1 MRLQVLSVLLP
12 LALIGSLAS
21 ANSVKTDPSTAEI
34 EKIIRAFAENEA
46 AFAKARENYTYRQTV
61 RLQEFDEAGAPHGR
75 FERIEDIIF
84 DRDGKRTERVVRAP
98 MPSLRLIH
106 MSAEDEQDLR
116 NVMPFVL
123 TTKEIDNYYVRYLGR
138 QMADEI
144 GCYVFAVKPKSM
156 VPGQRYFQG
165 QIWVDDRDL
174 MIVKTY
180 GRSAGILKK
189 SDNPQQ
195 FAKFET
201 YREQV
206 DGKYWF
212 PTFTT
217 ANSTLHFT
225 GQDVGVKMTVKYEDY
240 KQFKSDVKITFGEE
254 AKPEELKQDAPAP
267 ATPKPPQK

>member
-1 MRLQVLSVLLP
+1 MTLRALS
-12 LALIGSLAS
+12 ALFSISLAATS
-21 ANSVKTDPSTAEI
+21 ALATSVKTDPSAAEI
-34 EKIIRAFAENEA
+34 EKIIKTFAENES
-46 AFAKARENYTYRQTV
+46 AFATARENYTYRQTV
-61 RLQEFDEAGAPHGR
+61 RLQEYDSSDIPHGK
-75 FERIEDIIF
+75 FERVEDIIF
-84 DRDGKRTERVVRAP
+84 SAEGKRTERVVRAP

-123 TTKEIDNYYVRYLGR
+123 TSKDIDNYDVRYLGR

-156 VPGQRYFQG
+156 EPGNRYFQG

-201 YREQV
+201 YREQI

-212 PTFTT
+212 PTYTT
-217 ANSTLHFT
+217 ANSTLHFADN
-225 GQDVGVKMTVKYEDY
+225 DVRVKMTVKYEDY

-254 AKPEELKQDAPAP
+254 VKPGDLKTEPSKPETNP
-267 ATPKPPQK
+267 PK

>member
-1 MRLQVLSVLLP
+1 MHLRVLSALLIAACFAGTL
-12 LALIGSLAS
+12 LATT
-21 ANSVKTDPSTAEI
+21 VKTDPSPAEI
-34 EKIIRAFAENEA
+34 EKIIRTFAENEA

-61 RLQEFDEAGAPHGR
+61 RLQEFDEAGVPHGK

-84 DRDGKRTERVVRAP
+84 SSDNKRTERVVRAP
-98 MPSLRLIH
+98 LPTLRLIH

-123 TTKEIDNYYVRYLGR
+123 TSNEIGNYHVRYLGR

-144 GCYVFAVKPKSM
+144 PCYVFAVKPKTM
-156 VPGQRYFQG
+156 EPGKRYFQG

-201 YREQV
+201 YREQI

-212 PTFTT
+212 PTYTS

-225 GQDVGVKMTVKYEDY
+225 NQEVRVKMTVKYEDY
-240 KQFKSDVKITFGEE
+240 KQFKADTTITFGEE
-254 AKPEELKQDAPAP
+254 AKPEELKTDK
-267 ATPKPPQK
+267 PKP